1 MPKVKQN
8 GQPKY
13 CRTNQLEFLKNRVM
27 KAMMQ
32 HRHSLPF
39 RNLGDGQEEGNM
51 DLTTIKAKLENGRY
65 CSALECIEDFKF
77 VFSNCYKHNQPDDT
91 IVEKAHSL
99 ETFLET
105 KLALMPKE
113 EQEVDDANMKKP
125 VKEIFGLQDY
135 MSSYFTPEQGRRS
148 RKMTQHFEV
157 GSAGRTM
164 QSKKRKS
171 GEDSSGVK
179 SAKEKVFVRSSSSKR
194 SQANNIGKA
203 HISHQQKTK
212 KEFELEA
219 SIDEK
224 KEVKKLDDEVEEI
237 NEYIVEE
244 IKTDSKVEE
253 EAIEVESGNSGSE
266 AESDDSESGEDWA
279 TQYSNSIRRFY
290 KSLHLRFLE

>member
-1 MPKVKQN
+1 
-8 GQPKY
+8 
-13 CRTNQLEFLKNRVM
+13 
-27 KAMMQ
+27 
-32 HRHSLPF
+32 
-39 RNLGDGQEEGNM
+39 
-51 DLTTIKAKLENGRY
+51 
-65 CSALECIEDFKF
+65 
-77 VFSNCYKHNQPDDT
+77 
-91 IVEKAHSL
+91 
-99 ETFLET
+99 
-105 KLALMPKE
+105 
-113 EQEVDDANMKKP
+113 
-125 VKEIFGLQDY
+125 
-135 MSSYFTPEQGRRS
+135 
-148 RKMTQHFEV
+148 MTQHFEV

-194 SQANNIGKA
+194 SQANNISKA
-203 HISHQQKTK
+203 HISRQQKTK

-253 EAIEVESGNSGSE
+253 GVIEVDSENCGSE